1 MAYVMGRNV
10 GDFELIAKWYPLTHS
25 KPQHVDFGSC
35 SNFQLKTLSVH
46 CERDL
51 GVTVQRYAAVHF
63 LQLVCA
69 NAETAFSTCLANMS
83 TITEHR
89 NRGLSE

>member
-35 SNFQLKTLSVH
+35 SNFQLKTSVARCDEESTNRLLRFH
-46 CERDL
+46 GHVRNK
-51 GVTVQRYAAVHF
+51 T
-63 LQLVCA
+63 LV
-69 NAETAFSTCLANMS
+69 FSL
-83 TITEHR
+83 
-89 NRGLSE
+89 

>member
-46 CERDL
+46 CAN
-51 GVTVQRYAAVHF
+51 YFPFF
-63 LQLVCA
+63 LSPLDA
-69 NAETAFSTCLANMS
+69 HWPPSNKLFN
-83 TITEHR
+83 
-89 NRGLSE
+89 